1 VIEVAVSGAAGR
13 LGSAIAEGVAAADDM
28 TLTAAYAPGHA
39 GETIAGVDATDDADG
54 WRADVVVE
62 CTHPDVVLENLRRWH
77 GRGLRAVVGTSG
89 FTEQR
94 LQEVRSFWGE
104 SDPGCLIV
112 PNFSIGAVL
121 MMRVAEIAAPHFG
134 TAEVIERHHDDKPDA
149 PSGTALATAARMAAA
164 GSSSAEHSKEL
175 VDGARGG
182 AVQGVRVHSLR
193 LEGVLS
199 SQEVAFANDGEQFS
213 VLHQST
219 SYGSFVSGALAAIR
233 HVTANNGVAVGLDD
247 ALGI

>member
-1 VIEVAVSGAAGR
+1 
-13 LGSAIAEGVAAADDM
+13 
-28 TLTAAYAPGHA
+28 
-39 GETIAGVDATDDADG
+39 
-54 WRADVVVE
+54 
-62 CTHPDVVLENLRRWH
+62 
-77 GRGLRAVVGTSG
+77 VGTSG